1 MPPKPPKP
9 AEVPYDTNDASF
21 ITFRTVLEGILKI
34 PFNGYTFQT
43 LLSHGIIGLEHL
55 LTLTKSDLTKMG
67 LNTGTIHLIEQFI
80 MYVSETMDTDEE
92 LNWDTLSSTSFIAF
106 RRRFIFANIRKA
118 SPSRSVG
125 SGLSVASPRSTADP
139 TRKPTVIST
148 RKTSTKPSVVKSSEN
163 TGDTLTE
170 NIQVDPTVEEPV
182 LPSSESEIKIN
193 CNTVGTIDENPVLP
207 LLDYDFQLPI
217 IGDIDD
223 KQTEPSTVPT
233 SHPTTKPTEDLMVM
247 PTTEHM
253 VKPTVKPTVNPTAK
267 PTLICETIRK

>member
-55 LTLTKSDLTKMG
+55 LTLTKSDLTKRG

-125 SGLSVASPRSTADP
+125 SGLSVAS
-139 TRKPTVIST
+139 
-148 RKTSTKPSVVKSSEN
+148 SVSYER
-163 TGDTLTE
+163 T
-170 NIQVDPTVEEPV
+170 TVEAREV
-182 LPSSESEIKIN
+182 SIK
-193 CNTVGTIDENPVLP
+193 L
-207 LLDYDFQLPI
+207 
-217 IGDIDD
+217 
-223 KQTEPSTVPT
+223 
-233 SHPTTKPTEDLMVM
+233 
-247 PTTEHM
+247 
-253 VKPTVKPTVNPTAK
+253 
-267 PTLICETIRK
+267 